1 MPEVNGLCHAL
12 RTDRALSGLDTTCWP
27 QRPRPRYYLLPVHAL
42 VFQPRDAEKLGLPP
56 GRLAK
61 NQMRP
66 AAKIVAVL
74 MALGRTPLSLP
85 READQRVVGTCR
97 HFAVLSCALLRYRGI
112 PARAR
117 CGFATYFEPGK
128 GLDHWVTEYWD
139 QQGPGG
145 YVLTP
150 RSWASRCSH
159 TLRTC
164 NPESSFSGGEAWNAY
179 RDGRIDAGSFGV
191 YGTDN
196 WGAGEIR
203 GNLVKDLAAL
213 NKVEMLPWD
222 VWGRM
227 KQAYRDDAGADYD
240 ELLDEVAAACAAD
253 DPVALTELY
262 ARDELCVPAGL
273 VC

>member
-1 MPEVNGLCHAL
+1 M
-12 RTDRALSGLDTTCWP
+12 
-27 QRPRPRYYLLPVHAL
+27 
-42 VFQPRDAEKLGLPP
+42 
-56 GRLAK
+56 
-61 NQMRP
+61 
-66 AAKIVAVL
+66 
-74 MALGRTPLSLP
+74 
-85 READQRVVGTCR
+85 VGTCR

-139 QQGPGG
+139 QHGPRR
-145 YVLTP
+145 V
-150 RSWASRCSH
+150 
-159 TLRTC
+159 
-164 NPESSFSGGEAWNAY
+164 
-179 RDGRIDAGSFGV
+179 RIDSEILGQQVLSHPEDLQPGEFLSGERPGTLTETGGSTLAVLAFMGLTIGV
-191 YGTDN
+191 RVS
-196 WGAGEIR
+196 IR

-213 NKVEMLPWD
+213 NNVEMLPWD

-227 KQAYRDDAGADYD
+227 KQAYRDEAGADYD

-273 VC
+273 AC